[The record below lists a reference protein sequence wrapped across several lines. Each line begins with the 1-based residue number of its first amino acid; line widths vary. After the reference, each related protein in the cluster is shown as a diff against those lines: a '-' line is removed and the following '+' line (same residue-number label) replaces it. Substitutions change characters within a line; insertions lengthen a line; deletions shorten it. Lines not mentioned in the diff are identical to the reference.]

1 MKTLKSAP
9 VVTRALVFGAIV
21 TVGVAVVGS
30 IVGFLI
36 AGLPGLVSALIGA
49 GLTALFMG
57 FTALSILIA
66 GLVTKSKPSSMV
78 YFSIVLGMWLVK
90 FGVFIAILVLVR
102 GQPWMNSYVF
112 FFSVIVAV
120 IGSLIADAIA
130 LKGARIP
137 YVGDVDL
144 PGVVQ
149 PSPTP
154 GNPEH

>member
-1 MKTLKSAP
+1 MNTLKSAT
-9 VVTRALVFGAIV
+9 VVTRALVFGAAV

-30 IVGFLI
+30 IVGFLV

-66 GLVTKSKPSSMV
+66 GLVTKRKPSTMV
-78 YFSIVLGMWLVK
+78 YYSVVLGMWLLK
-90 FGVFIAILVLVR
+90 FGAFIAILVLVR

-120 IGSLIADAIA
+120 IGSLIADAVA

-137 YVGDVDL
+137 YVGDIDL
-144 PGVVQ
+144 PGAVQ
-149 PSPTP
+149 PSPAAE
-154 GNPEH
+154 NPER

>member
-1 MKTLKSAP
+1 MKALKSAT
-9 VVTRALVFGAIV
+9 VVTRALLFGAIV

-30 IVGFLI
+30 IVGYLV
-36 AGLPGLVSALIGA
+36 AGMPGLVSALIGA

-66 GLVTKSKPSSMV
+66 GLVTKRRPSSMV
-78 YFSIVLGMWLVK
+78 YFSVVLGMWLLK

-120 IGSLIADAIA
+120 IGSLIADAVA

-137 YVGDVDL
+137 YVGDVEL
-144 PGVVQ
+144 PGAVQ
-149 PSPTP
+149 HSATP
-154 GNPEH
+154 GNPAS